1 MLDHINEVIKE
12 NTTGVRAVID
22 IFAGSGIVSKNFKK
36 QGYKV
41 YANDLLYFSYV
52 LLKGTLGLNQKPQF
66 RKLGIPDPIAYLNN
80 LDPAHFPI
88 DTDRFFIYRNYSPN
102 EDCERMYFQN
112 QNALKIDLIRL
123 TIEEWKKEGLLT
135 EEEYFYLLAALI
147 EAVPYVSNI
156 AGVYGAYLKHWDRR
170 TYNPLMLKHPELV
183 DNEEENPCYNQ
194 DANQLAG
201 KIKADLL
208 YCDPPYN
215 ERQYV
220 SNYHIL
226 ETIAKYDYPT
236 LNGITGIR
244 AYGEEEKSLYS
255 RKKKASI
262 AFDDLIKKTK
272 CRYILVSYNN
282 EGILK
287 TEQIEKIL
295 KKYGKA
301 DTYRFYEYP
310 YRRYKNKITNRRKG
324 LKEQLFFIEKEV

>member
-1 MLDHINEVIKE
+1 
-12 NTTGVRAVID
+12 VID
-22 IFAGSGIVSKNFKK
+22 IFAGSGVVSKNFKK
-36 QGYKV
+36 KGYKV

-52 LLKGTLGLNQKPQF
+52 LLKGTIGLNRKPLF
-66 RKLGIPDPIAYLNN
+66 RNLGIPDPIGYLNR
-80 LDPAHFPI
+80 LDPACFPNHA
-88 DTDRFFIYRNYSPN
+88 DRFFIYKHYSPH

-123 TIEEWKKEGLLT
+123 IIEEWKEEGLLT

-156 AGVYGAYLKHWDRR
+156 TGIYGAYLKHWDQR
-170 TYNPLMLKHPELV
+170 TYNPLMLKHPEIV
-183 DNEEENPCYNQ
+183 DNGEDNLCYNQ
-194 DANQLAG
+194 DANQLVD
-201 KIKADLL
+201 KIEADLL

-215 ERQYV
+215 ERQYI

-226 ETIAKYDYPT
+226 ETIAKYDSPP
-236 LNGITGIR
+236 LHGITGVR

-255 RKKKASI
+255 KKKEASA
-262 AFDDLIKKTK
+262 AFDDLIRKAK

-287 TEQIEKIL
+287 EEQIEKIL

-301 DTYRFYEYP
+301 ATYRFYEYP
-310 YRRYKNKITNRRKG
+310 YRRYKNKIASGRKG